1 MNMGHHVLPSA
12 RKADPELKRYVR
24 SEYREGDPCW
34 FSLSCMGGGG
44 QELAQRVQP
53 EAPRPQEL
61 GGGRAGTAARC
72 CPVMGA
78 LSGGQ
83 LTKGLA
89 PRGELTGE
97 R

>member
-12 RKADPELKRYVR
+12 SRTDPELRRYVR

-34 FSLSCMGGGG
+34 FSLSCMD
-44 QELAQRVQP
+44 QALAQRVQP
-53 EAPRPQEL
+53 AEPTPLGL
-61 GGGRAGTAARC
+61 GGGPAATAARC

-83 LTKGLA
+83 LTKGMA

>member
-12 RKADPELKRYVR
+12 SRTDPELKRYVR

-34 FSLSCMGGGG
+34 FSLTCRDRA
-44 QELAQRVQP
+44 LAQRVQP
-53 EAPRPQEL
+53 AAPRPQEL
-61 GGGRAGTAARC
+61 GSGTAATAPRC

-83 LTKGLA
+83 LTKGMP